1 MWQTILMPKRKDDA
15 PVAVTVKARVTT
27 DIMKEC
33 DKVRLNGAHK
43 RESQSSFLGYL
54 IELGLAKYIRVIQPA
69 EQGNDELA
77 ASGASAE
84 VSAETIKAK
93 GFKSS
98 VKT

>member
-1 MWQTILMPKRKDDA
+1 MPKRKDDA

-27 DIMKEC
+27 DIIKEC
-33 DKVRLNGAHK
+33 DEVRLNGAHR

-54 IELGLAKYIRVIQPA
+54 IELGLVKYVKAIQPA
-69 EQGNDELA
+69 EQGNDEVA
-77 ASGASAE
+77 ANGASAE
-84 VSAETIKAK
+84 VSADDIKAK